1 MILDIYWHMRWVLQG
16 LSITHLDFS
25 WDLDGE
31 YPPRNHGGWGTR
43 NLTGADCSATRWS
56 QSWGFGS
63 PEAMNSWPV
72 RLVDPLGPLG
82 PRGYLRRCLVA
93 PAIQAPQTTSK
104 AVSERNNMVV
114 VHIKSPKNTLKHL
127 KTIPSTLKTQN
138 QPTNSLKPTPKPSF
152 SNMFVPFR
160 GFPPRGLHR
169 RGFAGDDHH
178 CLLRRRSDDH
188 DDRPILPLKMMDI
201 TWLTGWC
208 FGTWILFFPYIYIGN
223 NDPNWLSYFSEGLK
237 PTS

>member
-1 MILDIYWHMRWVLQG
+1 MLIFHGILMG
-16 LSITHLDFS
+16 SIPPETMV
-25 WDLDGE
+25 DGE
-31 YPPRNHGGWGTR
+31 PGISLGPIVVRHGEA
-43 NLTGADCSATRWS
+43 NLGGLAGLW
-56 QSWGFGS
+56 

-93 PAIQAPQTTSK
+93 PAIQAIQTTSK

-201 TWLTGWC
+201 T
-208 FGTWILFFPYIYIGN
+208 
-223 NDPNWLSYFSEGLK
+223 
-237 PTS
+237 